1 MTVTVEIS
9 YYPMTEDFEKV
20 ILSFIDRME
29 QPGVDV
35 AVGKLST
42 VLSGDYQ
49 LVMNTLN
56 ESMLEFMKQ
65 YVSVFNIKLSNYKPQ

>member
-1 MTVTVEIS
+1 
-9 YYPMTEDFEKV
+9 MTEDFEKV

-42 VLSGDYQ
+42 VLTGNYQ